1 MKIMNFIIYSILSLS
16 LSDIAFAQD
25 NQHDSFYPNEVSYN
39 SAIPLPD
46 DIIGHSLGHRVARHD
61 LLLKYMRT
69 LAEVSNR
76 VNVETI
82 AKTHEGRDILMLT
95 VSSSENLARIDEIKA
110 AHVALSDP
118 NSTQEIA
125 EDMPVVTW
133 LNYGVHG
140 AEVSSTDSSMAVAY
154 HLAAAQGDE
163 IDETL
168 KNSVVLILAIFNP
181 DGNSRESAW
190 NHMHG
195 SQVTITDPNGR
206 NHRPQWPGGRTNHY
220 WFDLNR
226 QWLLQQQPEPQGWVK
241 KFHEWKPNIS
251 ADYHEQGT
259 NATYY
264 IPPGV
269 PDRTYPYIPKES
281 IELLEEVTDR
291 PREFMDSEARLYFSE
306 EGYDNFY
313 IGKGATYPHL
323 NAGIGMLFEQARSL
337 GEIESINGI
346 LSFRD
351 NIRTQMRTSL
361 EVIRAGVELRPR
373 LLAYQ
378 KQFYKNAIEFAKK
391 DEVKGYVFSSP
402 KDAARSYHFRDLLNR
417 HKIEVNAVDRDISL
431 GNVTF
436 KAGESFLV
444 KTNQKQYTLIKGIFE
459 KITTFENNTFYDVSG
474 FTLPLTFG
482 LDYAPINARALFNA
496 GDIVLPK
503 FPTAP
508 VPEKATAAYIF
519 EWNEYYAPKALNRLL
534 QAGVRPKV
542 ATMPFAINSEGNKVD
557 MGVGSIMVSTGWQG
571 SELPESELHDIM
583 KKIAAED
590 GIKVHSLGTIRTPTA
605 GMDLGSNNFKQVEK
619 PNILLMVGE
628 GTRAYDA
635 GEVWH
640 LLDYRM
646 KIPVTLYD
654 KRNLASLDIS
664 DYTHIIFVGGQ
675 YNAKNEA
682 LNNKLKKWVQS
693 GGTVIAH
700 RQGAKWAGE
709 ILLNLKDQK
718 EEFPLD
724 RQDYADKTLNEVEN
738 IVGGAIMEG
747 DLDITHPIGFGY
759 VNRKI
764 YTHRDTLIAFDP
776 PKNPYAT
783 VVSIPDNAVTS
794 GFASADNQSKLAG
807 KANVIAERLG
817 QGSVI
822 LFADNPNFRAYY
834 YGSNKMFLNG
844 LYFSKAFN
852 KPRN

>member
-1 MKIMNFIIYSILSLS
+1 MKFLTLASLVISILL
-16 LSDIAFAQD
+16 LPATNFAQD
-25 NQHDSFYPNEVSYN
+25 RESLPFYPDDVSYN
-39 SAIPLPD
+39 QSIPTPET
-46 DIIGHSLGHRVARHD
+46 IIGHPLGHRVARHD

-69 LAEVSNR
+69 LSNLSDR

-95 VSSSENLARIDEIKA
+95 ISSPENLARIDEIKA

-118 NSTQEIA
+118 NADQTITD
-125 EDMPVVTW
+125 DMPVVTW

-154 HLAAAQGDE
+154 YLASAQGDYIE
-163 IDETL
+163 ETL
-168 KNSVVLILAIFNP
+168 KNSVILIVAIFNP
-181 DGNSRESAW
+181 DGSSRQSAW

-195 SQVTITDPNGR
+195 SQVPITDPNGR
-206 NHRPQWPGGRTNHY
+206 NHNTFWPGGRTNHY

-226 QWLLQQQPEPQGWVK
+226 QWLLQQHPGPQGWVK

-251 ADYHEQGT
+251 TDHHEMGT
-259 NATYY
+259 NSTFY

-269 PDRTYPYIPKES
+269 PDRTFPYIPTES

-291 PREFMDSEARLYFSE
+291 PREFMDGEARLYFSE

-323 NAGIGMLFEQARSL
+323 NAGIGLLLEQARTL
-337 GEIESINGI
+337 GEVDTVHGK

-351 NIRTQMRTSL
+351 NVRTYLNLSL
-361 EVIRAGVELRPR
+361 SIVKAGIELRPR
-373 LLAYQ
+373 LLDYQ
-378 KQFYKNAIEFAKK
+378 KRFYKNAIEFAAK
-391 DEVKGYVFSSP
+391 DDVKGYVFSSP
-402 KDAARSYHFRDLLNR
+402 KDKARDFHFRELLRR
-417 HKIEVNAVDRDISL
+417 HKIDVNTLNEDIDVDGTTYR
-431 GNVTF
+431 
-436 KAGESFLV
+436 AGEAYMV
-444 KTNQKQYTLIKGIFE
+444 KTNQRQYTLIKGIFE

-474 FTLPLTFG
+474 FTMPLTFG
-482 LDYAPINARALFNA
+482 MDYAAVGAREVNSA
-496 GDIVLPK
+496 GDIALPS
-503 FPTAP
+503 FPTQPA
-508 VPEKATAAYIF
+508 PEKATAAYLF

-542 ATMPFAINSEGNKVD
+542 STKPFSINTSDGKIE
-557 MGVGSIMVSTGWQG
+557 MAAGSIMVSTGWQG
-571 SELPESELHDIM
+571 SELGDNKLHEIM
-583 KKIAAED
+583 AKIAIED
-590 GIKVHSLGTIRTPTA
+590 GIKVHSVGSFRTPTA
-605 GMDLGSNNFKQVEK
+605 GMDLGSNNFKVIEK

-635 GEVWH
+635 GEAWH

-646 KIPVTLYD
+646 NIPVTLYD
-654 KRNLASLDIS
+654 KQNLGKLDIS
-664 DYTHIIFVGGQ
+664 DYTHIIFVGGE
-675 YNAKNEA
+675 YNSGDEA
-682 LNNKLKKWVQS
+682 LTRKMRNWVRN

-700 RQGAKWAGE
+700 RQGAKWAGD
-709 ILLNLKDQK
+709 ILLNIKDEK

-724 RQDYADKTLNEVEN
+724 RQDYAAKIPNEVEN
-738 IVGGAIMEG
+738 IVGGAIMRG

-759 VNRKI
+759 VNRDV

-783 VVSIPDNAVTS
+783 IVSIPENAVAS
-794 GFASADNQSKLAG
+794 GFASADNQERLSG
-807 KANVIAERLG
+807 KAMAIAERMG

-822 LFADNPNFRAYY
+822 LFADNPNFRAYF

-844 LYFSKAFN
+844 LYFSKAFDR
-852 KPRN
+852 PRN